1 MAKST
6 GAGARRSRYRKRRAW
21 RKMVEALPP
30 EKRRTFHESNPTSL
44 DIRCGRCGV
53 AARMKGGVWLCPKC
67 GATLGGSAT

>member
-1 MAKST
+1 MGKST
-6 GAGARRSRYRKRRAW
+6 GARARNNRYRNRLKRRKA
-21 RKMVEALPP
+21 MEALPP

-67 GATLGGSAT
+67 GATLGGSAS